1 MRAKWFPMKIRNT
14 NTLNST
20 AGDVGDAAATVLPRA
35 AATASSHAAPI
46 AFSRA
51 ASTALSH
58 AATTA
63 SSRGADGAGDSPNIV
78 FIIIGK
84 RAESLHLQGVRLLF
98 RLEATGSVGSDGPV
112 RIRVKEA
119 GCLKKPSP
127 QSRQEGQIA
136 VHMMNT
142 KCHCGMDAHSQH
154 GEREG
159 PWG

>member
-1 MRAKWFPMKIRNT
+1 MWGTLPQLFCPALPQLLLPALRQLLFPALLQLLCP
-14 NTLNST
+14 TLPQLLLP
-20 AGDVGDAAATVLPRA
+20 AVRTVLG
-35 AATASSHAAPI
+35 I
-46 AFSRA
+46 ARISFLLLLEKEPNP
-51 ASTALSH
+51 STCK
-58 AATTA
+58 
-63 SSRGADGAGDSPNIV
+63 GFGFFFGW
-78 FIIIGK
+78 K
-84 RAESLHLQGVRLLF
+84 RRV